1 MPFASTGD
9 CKQWLPNG
17 CLSLDMRVKQK
28 SANFLVKP
36 EVHTHDRLSLH
47 AASQLCDKPLIENL
61 LTWSRRFQS
70 TSP

>member
-36 EVHTHDRLSLH
+36 EVHTHDRLSLT
-47 AASQLCDKPLIENL
+47 CG
-61 LTWSRRFQS
+61 QS
-70 TSP
+70 ALRQAIDRKSTYLE